1 MTRSKERLRAGT
13 RPTGPWLRRYV
24 VTENV
29 TRALP
34 VSHEKARVEWE
45 PITEATGQRGR
56 RDIRTGTSARPSEV
70 TLHWGPPVIGKE
82 TVLARQVRMDTDAV
96 SEQETVDESV
106 RNKQIEV
113 EGYPAAPV
121 RSVVGS
127 LCDQP

>member
-1 MTRSKERLRAGT
+1 MGADHRGH
-13 RPTGPWLRRYV
+13 RPTWTPRH
-24 VTENV
+24 
-29 TRALP
+29 P
-34 VSHEKARVEWE
+34 D
-45 PITEATGQRGR
+45 
-56 RDIRTGTSARPSEV
+56 RDISEAEHEV